1 MTRITDKLSTTNVF
15 NRVTAKAYGCARC
28 FSNNKDQSLCHPI
41 HSVLLMNAIGNSAV
55 VQIKA
60 QVSPRIF
67 SNASSRSWNG
77 GGRIQNAFRG
87 IAIFRRTGV
96 P

>member
-1 MTRITDKLSTTNVF
+1 
-15 NRVTAKAYGCARC
+15 
-28 FSNNKDQSLCHPI
+28 
-41 HSVLLMNAIGNSAV
+41 MNAIGNSAV

-96 P
+96 PRNVIPNWNFPDRYFYQKEIVVNFNHTQVMML